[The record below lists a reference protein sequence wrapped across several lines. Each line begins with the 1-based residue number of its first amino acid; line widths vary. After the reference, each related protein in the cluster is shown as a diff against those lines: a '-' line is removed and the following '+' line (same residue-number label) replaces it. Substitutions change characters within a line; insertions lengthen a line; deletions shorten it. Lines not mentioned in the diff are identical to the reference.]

1 MQRISTHMIETEIHG
16 CPVTLSFSEKPAD
29 HVLERIKAILSTAY
43 EERVLTELRGG
54 TGKKST
60 GE

>member
-1 MQRISTHMIETEIHG
+1 MIETEIHG

-54 TGKKST
+54 TGKKSS

>member
-1 MQRISTHMIETEIHG
+1 MQKISARMIETDIHG
-16 CPVTLSFSEKPAD
+16 CPVTLSFSEKSTD

-54 TGKKST
+54 TGKKSS